1 MNYSIKINN
10 ILHKK
15 AKNRQNIISPNIYQ
29 KNTK

>member
-1 MNYSIKINN
+1 MNYFITFNN